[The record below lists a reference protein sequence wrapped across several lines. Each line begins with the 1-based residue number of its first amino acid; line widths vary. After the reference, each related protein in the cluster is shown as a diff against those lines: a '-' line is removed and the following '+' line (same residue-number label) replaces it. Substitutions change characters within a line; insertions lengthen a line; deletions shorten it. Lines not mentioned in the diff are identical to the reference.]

1 MATQIDVSA
10 QPRVPLSRERVLRA
24 AVALADQGGVE
35 SLSMRKIAQELG
47 VVPMA
52 LYKHL
57 SNKDE
62 MLDGM
67 VDVVMGEINDV
78 VSEIDVRS
86 GDWKT
91 AMRQRVLSAREILL
105 RHPWAPRLMESRTNV
120 SPAMLRYFDS
130 LIGLLRDAGFSID
143 LTHHAMHALGSRAVG
158 FTQELYDDSEELD
171 SDAMATFLQQMAGE
185 YPHIIEMVTEISH
198 DDDTTLGWCDDQ
210 VEFEFALDVI
220 LDGLERLRDTP

>member
-24 AVALADQGGVE
+24 AVALADRGGVE

-62 MLDGM
+62 MLAGM
-67 VDVVMGEINDV
+67 VDVVMVEINDV

-91 AMRQRVLSAREILL
+91 DMRQRVLSAREILR
-105 RHPWAPRLMESRTNV
+105 RHPW
-120 SPAMLRYFDS
+120 
-130 LIGLLRDAGFSID
+130 
-143 LTHHAMHALGSRAVG
+143 
-158 FTQELYDDSEELD
+158 
-171 SDAMATFLQQMAGE
+171 
-185 YPHIIEMVTEISH
+185 
-198 DDDTTLGWCDDQ
+198 
-210 VEFEFALDVI
+210 
-220 LDGLERLRDTP
+220 

>member
-10 QPRVPLSRERVLRA
+10 QPRVPLSRDRVLRA

-91 AMRQRVLSAREILL
+91 TMRQRVLSAREILL

-130 LIGLLRDAGFSID
+130 LIGLLREAGFSID

-171 SDAMATFLQQMAGE
+171 SDAMAMFLRQMAGE
-185 YPHIIEMVTEISH
+185 YPHITEMVTEISH

-210 VEFEFALDVI
+210 VEFEFALDLI
-220 LDGLERLRDTP
+220 LGGLERLRDTP